1 MVRQV
6 EQPSRANTPTVHRPA
21 YEIKQQSEANKS
33 DDGYVGDRSLSGLR
47 HGRGIMN
54 YPNGCRYAG
63 SFFNDKRQGF
73 GKVWYPN
80 GIGIYTGD
88 WHDNKRHGTGSMIFA
103 NGDTYE
109 GQWRVDEPNGVGT
122 LFMKSTGELYN
133 GGFVNRQKDG
143 TGLYKWPTGDV
154 YRGEYKK
161 DVRHGAGRMVFANGD
176 IEKRVYFQG
185 ILMSGP

>member
-1 MVRQV
+1 
-6 EQPSRANTPTVHRPA
+6 
-21 YEIKQQSEANKS
+21 
-33 DDGYVGDRSLSGLR
+33 
-47 HGRGIMN
+47 
-54 YPNGCRYAG
+54 
-63 SFFNDKRQGF
+63 
-73 GKVWYPN
+73 
-80 GIGIYTGD
+80 
-88 WHDNKRHGTGSMIFA
+88 MIFA